1 MRWHEKK
8 KRHITRISGQTDY
21 NERKW
26 AGLSICFVCVC
37 VCAAT
42 LSELWP
48 FWGVLWSGFR
58 FFFGPS
64 FSMPHFRAVSSFF
77 FYFSP
82 LISGWEEANM
92 QMVYWFFFS
101 SPIHTLA
108 QPKGVVYIYTKGVS
122 EKCRRRS
129 SPPILLPLD
138 HLLFMLPFLLLL
150 LFSLCIVLFFSF

>member
-1 MRWHEKK
+1 M
-8 KRHITRISGQTDY
+8 SA
-21 NERKW
+21 NE
-26 AGLSICFVCVC
+26 LVFLFVLCVC

-77 FYFSP
+77 FTFPP

-108 QPKGVVYIYTKGVS
+108 QPKGLYIYTKGVS

-150 LFSLCIVLFFSF
+150 LFFLCIVPFLKNRGAYIGI